1 MTGRAKKRSP
11 RPDVNVRYSLK
22 PVLLRN
28 KLAVT
33 STKTT
38 NPTIADR
45 DSGTTSIPE
54 SSSGVPLLSGV
65 KTNPSIDERVQTRFN
80 RRLFYFN
87 SIK

>member
-1 MTGRAKKRSP
+1 M
-11 RPDVNVRYSLK
+11 VRFSLK
-22 PVLLRN
+22 AALLRN
-28 KLAVT
+28 KLAVK
-33 STKTT
+33 STQAT

-54 SSSGVPLLSGV
+54 SSSVPLRCGV

-80 RRLFYFN
+80 LRQFCFN